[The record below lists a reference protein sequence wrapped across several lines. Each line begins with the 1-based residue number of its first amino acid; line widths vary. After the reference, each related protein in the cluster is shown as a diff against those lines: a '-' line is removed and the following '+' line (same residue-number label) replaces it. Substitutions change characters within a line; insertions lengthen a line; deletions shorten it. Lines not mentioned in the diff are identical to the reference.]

1 MIYLLDTNVVVTY
14 LRGKDPLVKQR
25 VDAQSPSDLRVCSVV
40 LGELYYGA
48 AISQQPGANAA
59 KVRNFT
65 QAFAS
70 LPFDDIAA
78 EQFGTLRA
86 FLEKL
91 GTPIG
96 PYDLLIAAIA
106 LTNTPLTLVTH
117 NTAEFSRVPGL
128 TLEDW
133 QTP

>member
-1 MIYLLDTNVVVTY
+1 MTYLLDTNVVVTY

-48 AISQQPGANAA
+48 ALSHQPGANAT

-65 QAFAS
+65 QALVS
-70 LPFDDIAA
+70 LPYDDRSS
-78 EQFGTLRA
+78 EEFGNLRA

-96 PYDLLIAAIA
+96 PYDLMIAAIA
-106 LTNTPLTLVTH
+106 LTNNVTLVTH

-128 TLEDW
+128 PLEDW